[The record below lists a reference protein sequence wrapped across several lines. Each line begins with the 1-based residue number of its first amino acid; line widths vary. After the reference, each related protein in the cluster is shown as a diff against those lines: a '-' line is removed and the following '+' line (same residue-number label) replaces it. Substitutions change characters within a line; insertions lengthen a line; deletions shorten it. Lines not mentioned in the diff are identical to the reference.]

1 MSEMKQEPVD
11 YSGWATDD
19 LHALIAGAHAELDRR
34 RVLAETPR
42 RIAELYTVLDEA
54 GAGEAAEAMVT
65 QARVAEATRVATAK
79 TESVEIEK
87 KEERHEAGPTTE
99 DS

>member
-1 MSEMKQEPVD
+1 MDLQID
-11 YSGWATDD
+11 YAGLADDELRHIVAEATV
-19 LHALIAGAHAELDRR
+19 ELDKRR
-34 RVLAETPR
+34 TLAEAPA

-54 GAGEAAEAMVT
+54 GAGEAAEAMVM